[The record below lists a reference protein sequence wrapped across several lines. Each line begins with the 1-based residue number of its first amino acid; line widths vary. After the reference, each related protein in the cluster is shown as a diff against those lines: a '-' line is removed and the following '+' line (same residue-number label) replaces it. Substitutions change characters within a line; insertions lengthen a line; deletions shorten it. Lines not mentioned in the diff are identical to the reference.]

1 VLDHG
6 RVIRAKE
13 VPHAFAPTRRIFLVP
28 NPSIRL
34 AAPFPKLPLGRADYV
49 VGNTRLVGGRPDVI
63 FDHTKPGAFIGRIRT
78 RFKYFGNLKFFVQE
92 FLEVIGSRRR
102 GYGR

>member
-78 RFKYFGNLKFFVQE
+78 RFKYFGNSEIFR
-92 FLEVIGSRRR
+92 SRVS
-102 GYGR
+102 